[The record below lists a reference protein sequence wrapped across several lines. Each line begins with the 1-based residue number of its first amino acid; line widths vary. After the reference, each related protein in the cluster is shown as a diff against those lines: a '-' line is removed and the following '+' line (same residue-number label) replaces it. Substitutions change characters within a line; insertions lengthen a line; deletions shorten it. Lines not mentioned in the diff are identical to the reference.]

1 MMNKSMAR
9 FASAPAH
16 GATAAPRMLFAYGF
30 RPFFL
35 LAGLFAV
42 LAVPAWL
49 LMYSAGVQPLPD
61 MPPQYWHAHEMVFGF
76 LTAAIAGFLLTA
88 VPSWTG
94 ARGFAGLPLVLLS
107 AAWLLGRL
115 AFAMAGTLPAWAV
128 AALDMIF
135 LPALALVLAPPL
147 VRAKNRNTPML
158 AVLAALWLA
167 DGIFLVALFRQDP
180 LLASRVLRVA
190 IDIVLTLVTVIGGRI
205 VPSFTAN
212 ALRRRGEE
220 VRITSRKWLETLIV
234 PTMVAVILVGAWRP
248 DSTLSGILAAIA
260 AVAHALRLSGWGG
273 FRTRN
278 DAILWVLHVAYAWLP
293 IGFALK
299 AFWLLNGSD
308 WAVHW
313 LHAHAVGA
321 LGTMILGVMT
331 RVALG
336 HTGRELH
343 VKPSIAVAYV
353 LLSLGALV
361 RVFAPSIVPTA
372 YLPMLTISGA
382 LWTAAFVL
390 FLVVYAPILTSPRV
404 DGKPG

>member
-1 MMNKSMAR
+1 MNKSIAR
-9 FASAPAH
+9 FWGSPAH
-16 GATAAPRMLFAYGF
+16 GAAAAPRMLFAYGF

-42 LAVPAWL
+42 IAVPAWL

-76 LTAAIAGFLLTA
+76 LPAAIAGFLLTA

-94 ARGFAGLPLVLLS
+94 ARGFAGLPLVILS
-107 AAWLLGRL
+107 IVWLLGRI
-115 AFAMAGTLPAWAV
+115 AIATAAMLPAWAV
-128 AALDMIF
+128 AALDLLF
-135 LPALALVLAPPL
+135 LPALAVVLAPPL
-147 VRAKNRNTPML
+147 LREKNRNTPML
-158 AVLAALWLA
+158 AVLAVLWLA
-167 DGIFLVALFRQDP
+167 DVVFLVAMFRPDP
-180 LLASRVLRVA
+180 VLASRALRVA

-212 ALRRRGEE
+212 ALRRRGETPS
-220 VRITSRKWLETLIV
+220 VTSRKWLETLIV
-234 PTMVAVILVGAWRP
+234 PTMVAVILVDAWRP
-248 DSTLSGILAAIA
+248 DSIASGVLAAVA
-260 AVAHALRLSGWGG
+260 AGAHALRLSGWNGL
-273 FRTRN
+273 RTRN
-278 DAILWVLHVAYAWLP
+278 DAILWVLHIGYAWLP

-308 WAVHW
+308 WAAYW

-336 HTGRELH
+336 HTGRALH
-343 VKPSIAVAYV
+343 VKPSIAVAYL
-353 LLSLGALV
+353 LLSAGALV
-361 RVFAPSIVPTA
+361 RVFAPSLVPTA
-372 YLPMLTISGA
+372 YLPMLTVSGA

-390 FLVVYAPILTSPRV
+390 FLVVYAPILTSPRA